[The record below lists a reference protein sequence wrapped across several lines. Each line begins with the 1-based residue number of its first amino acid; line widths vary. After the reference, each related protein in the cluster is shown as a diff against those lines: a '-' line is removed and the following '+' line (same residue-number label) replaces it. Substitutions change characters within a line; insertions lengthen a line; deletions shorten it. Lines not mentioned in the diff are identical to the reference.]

1 VSHTPAHDTAC
12 VTHLRTTPIKGFAIR
27 ESSSVFLAVDEGIAG
42 DRAFFL
48 VDAAGK
54 LLSATRTAHF
64 LRYWASFDP
73 SSEVLAIG
81 CGAETLLQ
89 EHVVAGKAA
98 RAHFFAERY
107 ASGQIVQGPWSQFL
121 SEIAREPVPL
131 VRATG
136 PLGGFDV
143 HPVSL
148 LSGASV
154 RALTDDTADE
164 PLDSRRFRMTITVE
178 GVPAFTEDA
187 WLGKALR
194 IGHSVVRM
202 TSPIRR
208 CARSA
213 EGSGWRRGTPE
224 RVATHQGGARH
235 DDHLP
240 RSRSSPGCLRRCPT
254 ERARPGGRQRAP
266 RRVMIH

>member
-1 VSHTPAHDTAC
+1 VSHTPAHGTAC

-89 EHVVAGKAA
+89 EQVVAGKAA
-98 RAHFFAERY
+98 RVHFFAERY

-121 SEIAREPVPL
+121 SEIAREPVQL

-194 IGHSVVRM
+194 IGHAVVRM

-208 CARSA
+208 CAAVQKDPDGAVARQNVLRRIK
-213 EGSGWRRGTPE
+213 EVRGTMTTSLG
-224 RVATHQGGARH
+224 RGLHLGVYGDVQQSGHVQVGDSVRLVA
-235 DDHLP
+235 
-240 RSRSSPGCLRRCPT
+240 
-254 ERARPGGRQRAP
+254 
-266 RRVMIH
+266 